1 MDAAEDF
8 DRFVR
13 ARNAGLLRT
22 AWLLVGDWP
31 AAEDLVQIAL
41 ERLWPKWSRL
51 PDDQQ
56 RLAYVHRILT
66 TSFLRGRRRKWI
78 GEVATAELPEPES
91 ADGTDALLVR
101 DGVLSAIRRLPP
113 RQRAVVALRYLA
125 DLTEPQTAAAL
136 HCSVGTVKSYSS
148 RAMSTLRADPG
159 LLDLF
164 AEETKP

>member
-1 MDAAEDF
+1 MGAEEDF

-13 ARNAGLLRT
+13 SSNARLLRT

-66 TSFLRGRRRKWI
+66 TSFLRGRRRKWT
-78 GEVATAELPEPES
+78 GEIATADLPEP
-91 ADGTDALLVR
+91 AAQDGTDALAVR
-101 DGVLSAIRRLPP
+101 DGVLSRDQAPATAPTRGDRAAVSGRPHRAADGRRI
-113 RQRAVVALRYLA
+113 ALLGR
-125 DLTEPQTAAAL
+125 
-136 HCSVGTVKSYSS
+136 
-148 RAMSTLRADPG
+148 RR
-159 LLDLF
+159 
-164 AEETKP
+164 